1 MIKQFRTRYRIT
13 QDRLAS
19 MLGVHIRT
27 IKRWEHDGIPEGMA
41 VIVPLALAMIEILYL
56 NSPPDTKGD

>member
-1 MIKQFRTRYRIT
+1 MVRDFRTRYRIT
-13 QDRLAS
+13 QDKLAS

-41 VIVPLALAMIEILYL
+41 IIVPLALSMIEILYL
-56 NSPPDTKGD
+56 NSSSAKKED

>member
-1 MIKQFRTRYRIT
+1 MIKDFRQRYRIT
-13 QDRLAS
+13 QDKLAS

-41 VIVPLALAMIEILYL
+41 IIVPLALSMIEILYL
-56 NSPPDTKGD
+56 NSPSTKKQD

>member
-1 MIKQFRTRYRIT
+1 MIKDFRQRYRIT
-13 QDRLAS
+13 QDKLAS

-27 IKRWEHDGIPEGMA
+27 IKRWEHDGVPEGMA
-41 VIVPLALAMIEILYL
+41 VIVPLALSMIEILYL

>member
-1 MIKQFRTRYRIT
+1 MVKDFRARYRIT
-13 QDRLAS
+13 QDKLAS

-41 VIVPLALAMIEILYL
+41 VIIPLALSAIEASIDKH
-56 NSPPDTKGD
+56 NA

>member
-1 MIKQFRTRYRIT
+1 MIKDFRTRYHLT

-27 IKRWEHDGIPEGMA
+27 VKRWEKEGVPDGMA
-41 VIVPLALAMIEILYL
+41 TIVPLALAMIEILYL
-56 NSPPDTKGD
+56 SGSANAKRD